1 MKKINFMD
9 LSKMGAEVESDIFNG
24 IVKVMSHHQFIN
36 GPEKKE
42 FEGKW
47 ANYCGVKH
55 CIGVDNGMSA
65 LELSLRAMG
74 IGSGCEVITVPNTYY
89 STVRA
94 ITKTGAKPVLVD
106 VDPRT
111 YNMDPER
118 ARGAIT
124 PLTRAILPVHL
135 YGQPADM
142 TELNGIAASHGI
154 DILEDA
160 CQAHGADYYI
170 GFHGHKTGSLGTM
183 GAFSFYPGKN
193 LGSFG
198 DAGAVT
204 TDSDDLAE
212 RVRLLHNH
220 GMKVRHEHLVQG
232 DNHRLDSLQAAVLNV
247 KLPHLDQWNKQR
259 QNAARIYNHK
269 LTRIEGV
276 KKPYTNPGRTHV
288 NHLYVIHVENRDEM
302 MKYLADNGITV
313 GLHYPNPIHMQP
325 AFANLGYKQGD
336 FPISEESSRTLMSL
350 PMFPGITEEEI
361 SYVCDK
367 IKDCHK
373 PKVYK

>member
-42 FEGKW
+42 FEEKW
-47 ANYCGVKH
+47 AKYCGVKH

-74 IGSGCEVITVPNTYY
+74 IGPGCEVITVPNTYY

-135 YGQPADM
+135 YGQPAD
-142 TELNGIAASHGI
+142 I
-154 DILEDA
+154 
-160 CQAHGADYYI
+160 
-170 GFHGHKTGSLGTM
+170 
-183 GAFSFYPGKN
+183 
-193 LGSFG
+193 
-198 DAGAVT
+198 
-204 TDSDDLAE
+204 
-212 RVRLLHNH
+212 
-220 GMKVRHEHLVQG
+220 
-232 DNHRLDSLQAAVLNV
+232 
-247 KLPHLDQWNKQR
+247 
-259 QNAARIYNHK
+259 
-269 LTRIEGV
+269 
-276 KKPYTNPGRTHV
+276 
-288 NHLYVIHVENRDEM
+288 
-302 MKYLADNGITV
+302 
-313 GLHYPNPIHMQP
+313 
-325 AFANLGYKQGD
+325 
-336 FPISEESSRTLMSL
+336 
-350 PMFPGITEEEI
+350 
-361 SYVCDK
+361 
-367 IKDCHK
+367 
-373 PKVYK
+373 